1 MQNKRLLKGNPP
13 SSGEKIVIDGKNC
26 VLGEQIK
33 SSSDGHIYHWTMVYL
48 QKYTEKSFVI
58 NFIWINA
65 AI

>member
-1 MQNKRLLKGNPP
+1 MDTFT
-13 SSGEKIVIDGKNC
+13 I
-26 VLGEQIK
+26 
-33 SSSDGHIYHWTMVYL
+33 WTMVYL